1 MNTTFI
7 THNKTSILNITG
19 NFKLHNI
26 KHIKHFYLLK
36 ITFTGVIKLL
46 FVFTLKLVLN
56 LKWASDDGKGNL
68 NEDVKYP
75 ILIASDTNK

>member
-36 ITFTGVIKLL
+36 ITFTGVI
-46 FVFTLKLVLN
+46 
-56 LKWASDDGKGNL
+56 
-68 NEDVKYP
+68 
-75 ILIASDTNK
+75 